1 VIQIW
6 KLKEIIQLDDEVL
19 ELDIIVTILV
29 HAGKVVI
36 GRVACGENEKMSEM

>member
-19 ELDIIVTILV
+19 ELDIIATILDLN
-29 HAGKVVI
+29 GKQDI
-36 GRVACGENEKMSEM
+36 GHVELGRN